1 MNARSLAAASA
12 EGARTHVRAL
22 ELLSLL
28 ALYVIWGSTYYALR
42 LAVDPTTGFPPLLLA
57 GIRYVIAGGILFIAL
72 RMRGVQPPDRTEWLA
87 STRIGFL
94 LLTVGNG
101 AVCYAEQAVSSS
113 LAAVVV
119 ATMPLWAAVFAR
131 LYGER
136 STRLEWFGLCIGFTG
151 VVVLSLGGEL
161 RAHGLEALALAL
173 APLSWALGSVQS
185 RRVRLPEG
193 AMATAA
199 EMLTGGG
206 ILLLFALFHGE
217 RVARPDARAMTALG
231 YLIVF
236 GSLVAF
242 SAFTYLIRTARPSVA
257 TSYAYVNPLVALLL
271 GVGLGG
277 EQIRTLTACA
287 AAIII
292 AGVAF
297 MSLGRRRG

>member
-1 MNARSLAAASA
+1 MD
-12 EGARTHVRAL
+12 ARTIALAPTREARLPGRAIDL
-22 ELLSLL
+22 IALLVVYL
-28 ALYVIWGSTYYALR
+28 IWGSTYYALR
-42 LAVDPTTGFPPLLLA
+42 LAVDPATGFPPLLLG
-57 GIRYVIAGGILFIAL
+57 GIRYVIAGSLFYGVL
-72 RMRGVQPPDRTEWLA
+72 RLRGMKAPSRAEWLA
-87 STRIGFL
+87 SARIGFL

-136 STRLEWFGLCIGFTG
+136 STRLEWLGLWVGFAG

-161 RAHGLEALALAL
+161 RAHGWEALALAV

-193 AMATAA
+193 PMATAT
-199 EMLTGGG
+199 EMLAGGAF
-206 ILLLFALFHGE
+206 LLLFALLHGE
-217 RVARPDARAMTALG
+217 RVGHPDGRAVAALS

-236 GSLVAF
+236 GSLIAF

-257 TSYAYVNPLVALLL
+257 TSYAYVNPLIALGL
-271 GVGLGG
+271 GVGLAG
-277 EQIRTLTACA
+277 ERITALTGLA
-287 AAIII
+287 AAIIV
-292 AGVAF
+292 AGVAL
-297 MSLGRRRG
+297 MSLGKRKA